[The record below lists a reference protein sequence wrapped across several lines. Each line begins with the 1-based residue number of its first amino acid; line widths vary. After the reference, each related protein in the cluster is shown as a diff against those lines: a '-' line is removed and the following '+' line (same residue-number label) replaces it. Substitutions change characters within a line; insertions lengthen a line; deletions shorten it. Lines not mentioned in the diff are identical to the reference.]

1 MNTTDFPLTDFHR
14 IHGARMT
21 EVNGVPVIADY
32 GDLSAEH
39 HRLTKSAALVDLSTR
54 GRLCLVGA
62 DRVRFLHGQVTND
75 IQRLRPGEGCYAAIT
90 NAKGKMESDLNVYC
104 LADELLLDCEPGWG
118 AKVTAR
124 LEKYLV
130 ADDVQI
136 VDAAPHYGLI
146 SLVGPRAGEALRSL
160 PGLPALPTVV
170 GHITSISLP
179 AQGELYVSRQLRT
192 GTDGYD
198 LFVPVAM
205 LAEWLGQL
213 LAAARALGGGLAG
226 WKALEM
232 ARIEAG
238 IPRYGADLDETTLPP
253 EGGIEA
259 RAMVYNKGCY
269 IGQEVLNRIHSF
281 GHVNRELRRLRLPD
295 QLISLPPVGT
305 KLVCAGKE
313 VGHLTSVTQNPGSR
327 ENFALGYVRREILPD
342 AKGLEIFTPE
352 GSHQVQ
358 ICGATP
364 GR

>member
-1 MNTTDFPLTDFHR
+1 MNTTDCPLNDFHQAQ
-14 IHGARMT
+14 GARMT
-21 EVNGVPVIADY
+21 EVNGALVVADY
-32 GDLSAEH
+32 GDIPAEH
-39 HRLTKSAALVDLSTR
+39 ARLTQSVALVDLSSR
-54 GRLCLVGA
+54 GRLCLVGT

-75 IQRLRPGEGCYAAIT
+75 IQRLRLGEGCYAAIT
-90 NAKGKMESDLNVYC
+90 NAKGRMESDLNVYC
-104 LADELLLDCEPGWG
+104 LADELLLDCEPGLG

-136 VDAAPHYGLI
+136 VDAAPHYALI
-146 SLVGPRAGEALRSL
+146 SLIGPQAGAALRSL
-160 PGLPALPTVV
+160 AGLPALPTVA
-170 GHITSISLP
+170 GHITSITLP

-198 LFVPVAM
+198 VFIPVAA
-205 LAEWLGQL
+205 LAEWADRL
-213 LAAARALGGGLAG
+213 LAAARACGGGLAG
-226 WKALEM
+226 WNALEI

-259 RAMVYNKGCY
+259 RAMAYNKGCY

-295 QLISLPPVGT
+295 QPTPLPPAGT
-305 KLVCAGKE
+305 KLLCGGKDA
-313 VGHLTSVTQNPGSR
+313 GHLTSVTHSPSSPVNL
-327 ENFALGYVRREILPD
+327 ALGYVRREFLPN
-342 AKGLEIFTPE
+342 ANGLEFFTAE
-352 GSHQVQ
+352 GCQKVE
-358 ICGATP
+358 IWGAPP